1 MTSDQPRVC
10 RHCGEG
16 IWLDQYPDSWLAG
29 PFASAECDFHLVRC
43 LNCEGEKG
51 HLACLRCV
59 GDGYETGFHE
69 P

>member
-10 RHCGEG
+10 RYCGDD
-16 IWLDQYPDSWLAG
+16 IWLDEYHSWLAG
-29 PFASAECDFHLVRC
+29 PFAAAQCDSHLVRC
-43 LNCEGEKG
+43 LNCDREKG
-51 HLACLRCV
+51 HLACLRCA